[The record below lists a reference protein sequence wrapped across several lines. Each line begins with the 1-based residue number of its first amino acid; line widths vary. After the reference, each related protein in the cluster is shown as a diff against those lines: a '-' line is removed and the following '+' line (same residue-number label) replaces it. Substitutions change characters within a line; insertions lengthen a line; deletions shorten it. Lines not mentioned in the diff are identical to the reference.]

1 MCKDFMIKNA
11 KILLLSKVVIE
22 TTSIFIIF
30 VNLKILNLPN
40 KISSG
45 QWP

>member
-22 TTSIFIIF
+22 TSIFIIF

-40 KISSG
+40 TISSG
-45 QWP
+45 QWV